1 MRKKVLI
8 YVQAYNAEKTLERCL
23 KSIEMQTYKEFECV
37 IYDNGSK
44 DDTEKIANRFSE
56 KDGRFI
62 VVHRDEN
69 DTTLFFRYFVP
80 LFVEKYT
87 GIIDYFCNL
96 DSDDEYKADFL
107 EKSITFLEKNELDLV
122 ASGGDFIDANTGK
135 CVSKREVE
143 QDLIIEDENFGSYF
157 PIYHQFMRTIWG
169 KLYRFSLLGKIDCE
183 RCMCMGYGGDTFF
196 VFNILHFCKRIGI
209 MNKNLHKYYMSL
221 KSRSYTFSEKRIE
234 SDTKLLQ
241 EAITFLVYKVGYVS
255 PMNQNFLMQV
265 YKNAISDTIEVLF
278 DSTEKVE
285 TKHYLLCKILDDFC
299 TKLLIQKM
307 WFDKEFADLFI
318 KIASLMVADSQIVEE
333 HYADI
338 ARLLAKMGLFVE
350 SIKNVDKSTI
360 FLMQVIIREN
370 WYNGEFPLQN
380 ETHMLDEA
388 KEMPYF
394 QNISRSFLKQYGTII
409 GMSMSKKRKCI
420 ALNQVMDIF
429 MGDEKI
435 VSNCLEEL
443 LQLGI
448 NLSAELEQAD
458 RYVYLEKEYIRYL
471 ITNNQV
477 GKAQNEL
484 QDWNEILPE
493 DQDFKRMRELIENE

>member
-1 MRKKVLI
+1 M
-8 YVQAYNAEKTLERCL
+8 
-23 KSIEMQTYKEFECV
+23 
-37 IYDNGSK
+37 
-44 DDTEKIANRFSE
+44 
-56 KDGRFI
+56 
-62 VVHRDEN
+62 
-69 DTTLFFRYFVP
+69 
-80 LFVEKYT
+80 
-87 GIIDYFCNL
+87 
-96 DSDDEYKADFL
+96 
-107 EKSITFLEKNELDLV
+107 
-122 ASGGDFIDANTGK
+122 
-135 CVSKREVE
+135 
-143 QDLIIEDENFGSYF
+143 
-157 PIYHQFMRTIWG
+157 
-169 KLYRFSLLGKIDCE
+169 
-183 RCMCMGYGGDTFF
+183 
-196 VFNILHFCKRIGI
+196 
-209 MNKNLHKYYMSL
+209 
-221 KSRSYTFSEKRIE
+221 
-234 SDTKLLQ
+234 
-241 EAITFLVYKVGYVS
+241 
-255 PMNQNFLMQV
+255 
-265 YKNAISDTIEVLF
+265 
-278 DSTEKVE
+278 
-285 TKHYLLCKILDDFC
+285 DDFC

>member
-183 RCMCMGYGGDTFF
+183 RCMCMAYGGDTFF

-221 KSRSYTFSEKRIE
+221 KSSSYTFSEKRIE

-318 KIASLMVADSQIVEE
+318 KIASLMEL
-333 HYADI
+333 I
-338 ARLLAKMGLFVE
+338 ARL
-350 SIKNVDKSTI
+350 
-360 FLMQVIIREN
+360 
-370 WYNGEFPLQN
+370 
-380 ETHMLDEA
+380 
-388 KEMPYF
+388 
-394 QNISRSFLKQYGTII
+394 
-409 GMSMSKKRKCI
+409 
-420 ALNQVMDIF
+420 
-429 MGDEKI
+429 
-435 VSNCLEEL
+435 
-443 LQLGI
+443 
-448 NLSAELEQAD
+448 
-458 RYVYLEKEYIRYL
+458 
-471 ITNNQV
+471 
-477 GKAQNEL
+477 
-484 QDWNEILPE
+484 
-493 DQDFKRMRELIENE
+493 

>member
-183 RCMCMGYGGDTFF
+183 RCMCMAYGGDTFF

-221 KSRSYTFSEKRIE
+221 KSSSYTFSEKRIE

-278 DSTEKVE
+278 DSTEKE
-285 TKHYLLCKILDDFC
+285 RLSPLFRLGSQLFLDLGALAHAAAQIVQLG
-299 TKLLIQKM
+299 TPH
-307 WFDKEFADLFI
+307 
-318 KIASLMVADSQIVEE
+318 STVADHLDLVDGGRVHGEDLLHTDTVGDAAHGDGLGDAAVLLGDDGALEDLDTLAVAFLDLDVHPHGVAHLYDGGLSLQVLLSKSLHEIHNDSSCLYRRSCRHVCGV
-333 HYADI
+333 
-338 ARLLAKMGLFVE
+338 RLVPDTGGRGPP
-350 SIKNVDKSTI
+350 
-360 FLMQVIIREN
+360 FLCHDRISHPSRFCKHFLR
-370 WYNGEFPLQN
+370 FP
-380 ETHMLDEA
+380 
-388 KEMPYF
+388 
-394 QNISRSFLKQYGTII
+394 
-409 GMSMSKKRKCI
+409 
-420 ALNQVMDIF
+420 
-429 MGDEKI
+429 
-435 VSNCLEEL
+435 
-443 LQLGI
+443 
-448 NLSAELEQAD
+448 
-458 RYVYLEKEYIRYL
+458 
-471 ITNNQV
+471 
-477 GKAQNEL
+477 
-484 QDWNEILPE
+484 
-493 DQDFKRMRELIENE
+493 